1 MEAYLVTDRRLVSEQ
16 YLPHLIRQ
24 AAAAGVERVQIREKD
39 LGGRALVRLAR
50 EGMEAV
56 RGSRASLLV
65 NDRLDVALAVSAWG
79 VHLGRSG
86 LPLEAARRVGGAD
99 LVVGSSAHSL
109 EEALEAQE
117 RGADYLFYGPV
128 FPTPSKISYGPPV
141 GVQSLEVVLSR
152 VDLPVYAI
160 GGISLENL
168 DSLRNLPL
176 AGVAMVSAFVRAS
189 SVAELIREVH
199 RQNWA

>member
-1 MEAYLVTDRRLVSEQ
+1 
-16 YLPHLIRQ
+16 
-24 AAAAGVERVQIREKD
+24 
-39 LGGRALVRLAR
+39 
-50 EGMEAV
+50 
-56 RGSRASLLV
+56 
-65 NDRLDVALAVSAWG
+65 
-79 VHLGRSG
+79 
-86 LPLEAARRVGGAD
+86 
-99 LVVGSSAHSL
+99 VGSSAHSL